1 MRIRYSAL
9 GLAVTAALAGGSIAL
24 AQRDVA
30 PPTTEET
37 RASLQRAIEES
48 QEAEARGLRLEA
60 EALEATEALAK
71 TATEAAALAARIQQA
86 EAGIAAAEARI
97 VLIDGE
103 REKLNKRLAARREP
117 LIRLTGALQKL
128 ARRPLALSALKP
140 GSVRETVY
148 LRAMLENAIPQV
160 RQRTAALR
168 SEIKRGQAI
177 EAEAR
182 QALAALEESETQLED
197 RRRRL
202 AAIETRQRLAVRQA
216 GGDADREKE
225 LALALAE
232 EARDL
237 DALVAQLDAA
247 GNLRK
252 ELAALPGPIMRPS
265 QPQET
270 LAAAAA
276 TATPTPTATMPNSG
290 FQLPVTGRTI
300 AGFGEIGDGG
310 VRNTGI
316 SLSPR
321 DGAQVI
327 APAEGR
333 VAFAGPYRGYDRIV
347 IIEHDGGWTSLVTGL
362 ARTDV
367 VVGDDLLSGSPL
379 GVAGGEQPVVNLELR
394 RDGEPVNPLEF
405 IL

>member
-1 MRIRYSAL
+1 MTLNRLAL
-9 GLAVTAALAGGSIAL
+9 IILATGSLAGATIAF
-24 AQRDVA
+24 AQREAA
-30 PPTTEET
+30 PETAQET
-37 RASLQRAIEES
+37 RTALQRALAES
-48 QEAEARGLRLEA
+48 KEAEQRGLRLEA
-60 EALEATEALAK
+60 EAREATEALEK
-71 TATEAAALAARIQQA
+71 TAREAAAMAARIQQA

-97 VLIDGE
+97 KLIDDE
-103 REKLNKRLAARREP
+103 RVKLGKRLAERREP

-148 LRAMLENAIPQV
+148 LRAMLESAIPQV

-168 SEIKRGQAI
+168 EEIKKGRAL

-182 QALAALEESETQLED
+182 QALAALEENETLLEN
-197 RRRRL
+197 RRSQL
-202 AAIETRQRLAVRQA
+202 AAVEARQTLAARRA
-216 GGDADREKE
+216 GGDAAREKE
-225 LALALAE
+225 RALALAE

-237 DALVAQLDAA
+237 DGLIERLDQA
-247 GNLRK
+247 GSLRQ
-252 ELAALPGPIMRPS
+252 ELAGLPGPIMRPDRPEARLTDTATAS
-265 QPQET
+265 PSPS
-270 LAAAAA
+270 A
-276 TATPTPTATMPNSG
+276 TATS

-300 AGFGEIGDGG
+300 AGFGEIGEGG
-310 VRNTGI
+310 VRSSGI

-327 APAEGR
+327 APAGGR

-367 VVGDDLLSGSPL
+367 AVGDDLVTGSPL
-379 GVAGGEQPVVNLELR
+379 GVAGSQGPVVTLEIR
-394 RDGEPVNPLEF
+394 RNGTPVNPLEH
-405 IL
+405 IR

>member
-1 MRIRYSAL
+1 MRIRNSAL
-9 GLAVTAALAGGSIAL
+9 GIAVTVALAGGSIAL

-37 RASLQRAIEES
+37 RAALQRAIEES
-48 QEAEARGLRLEA
+48 REAEARGLRLEA

-97 VLIDGE
+97 VLIDDE
-103 REKLNKRLAARREP
+103 RDKLNKRLAARREP

-168 SEIKRGQAI
+168 AEIKRGQAI

-182 QALAALEESETQLED
+182 QALAALEDSETQLED

-202 AAIETRQRLAVRQA
+202 AAIETRQRLALRQA

-270 LAAAAA
+270 LAAVA
-276 TATPTPTATMPNSG
+276 TATPIPSATMPNSG

-321 DGAQVI
+321 NGAQVI

-367 VVGDDLLSGSPL
+367 AVGDDLLSGSPL
-379 GVAGGEQPVVNLELR
+379 GVAGGEQPVVTLELR
-394 RDGEPVNPLEF
+394 RGGEPVNPLEF

>member
-1 MRIRYSAL
+1 MTINRFAL
-9 GLAVTAALAGGSIAL
+9 ALAVSVAYAGGSIAW
-24 AQRDVA
+24 AQREAA
-30 PPTTEET
+30 PQTSEET
-37 RASLQRAIEES
+37 RTALQRALAES
-48 QEAEARGLRLEA
+48 KEAEARGLRLEA
-60 EALEATEALAK
+60 EAREATEALEK

-97 VLIDGE
+97 ELIDGE
-103 REKLNKRLAARREP
+103 RAKLSKSLAARREP

-160 RQRTAALR
+160 RQRTASLR
-168 SEIKRGQAI
+168 ADIKRGQAL
-177 EAEAR
+177 ETEAR
-182 QALAALEESETQLED
+182 QALAALETNETQLED
-197 RRRRL
+197 RRKRL
-202 AAIETRQRLAVRQA
+202 SVIETRQRLAARQA
-216 GGDADREKE
+216 SGEADREKE

-232 EARDL
+232 EALDL

-247 GNLRK
+247 GSLRK
-252 ELAALPGPIMRPS
+252 ELAALPGPIMRPN
-265 QPQET
+265 QPQARLTEAVT
-270 LAAAAA
+270 TAPSPSA
-276 TATPTPTATMPNSG
+276 TAPNSR
-290 FQLPVTGRTI
+290 FQLPVTGRTL
-300 AGFGEIGDGG
+300 AGFGEIGEGG

-347 IIEHDGGWTSLVTGL
+347 IIEHEGGWTSLVTGL
-362 ARTDV
+362 ARSDV
-367 VVGDDLLSGSPL
+367 AVGDDLVAGSPL
-379 GVAGGEQPVVNLELR
+379 GVAGGEGPIVTLELR
-394 RDGEPVNPLEF
+394 RNGSPVNPLEY
-405 IL
+405 IR